1 MTMRID
7 YGSTTKISIPKIRS
21 QISDV
26 EYISDDFILLPITR
40 LLDSN
45 TLSLLSGWAVAGFVC
60 GGTAKVVTGGLYSEV
75 RSEELFLILD
85 GHEIESFKCSKACIG
100 YVLAFSPKYVA
111 ESHIGSKDMLTTDMA
126 FVSSPCIVINDVN
139 TWQFNATAMA
149 LYMTINNPDAIY
161 SSHVVESLFSA
172 FFYAISSVKAAA
184 LASGQNNE
192 GDMSRSDML
201 MRDFISILGRDCYRE
216 RSVEYYASQLGITP
230 KYLSLISNKK
240 TGKSAS
246 KLIEEAVIHVAKE
259 LLMQPGLSILE
270 VSERLNFVS
279 QSFFGKYFKQRVG
292 ISPSRYK
299 VQNL

>member
-7 YGSTTKISIPKIRS
+7 YGPTTKISIPKIRS
-21 QISDV
+21 QISST
-26 EYISDDFILLPITR
+26 EYRSEDFIMLPITK
-40 LLDSN
+40 LLESE
-45 TLSLLSGWAVAGFVC
+45 THSLLSGWAVAGVVC
-60 GGTAKVVTGGLYSEV
+60 GGTAKIVAGGQYSEV
-75 RSEELFLILD
+75 RSDMIFLILD
-85 GHEIESFKCSKACIG
+85 GHEIESFKCSKACVG

-126 FVSSPCIVINDVN
+126 FVSQPCIVIDRFNA
-139 TWQFNATAMA
+139 WQFNAMAMA
-149 LYMTINNPDAIY
+149 LHMSVKGGAMYGDYI
-161 SSHVVESLFSA
+161 VESLFSA
-172 FFYAISSVKAAA
+172 LFYALSSVKAVA
-184 LASGQNNE
+184 LNSEPSIEEN
-192 GDMSRSDML
+192 MSRGDIL
-201 MRDFISILGRDCYRE
+201 MRDFIALLGRDCQRE
-216 RSVEYYASQLGITP
+216 RSVEYYAAQLGITP

-270 VSERLNFVS
+270 VSEQLNFVS

-292 ISPSRYK
+292 VSPSRYK

>member
-1 MTMRID
+1 M
-7 YGSTTKISIPKIRS
+7 
-21 QISDV
+21 
-26 EYISDDFILLPITR
+26 
-40 LLDSN
+40 
-45 TLSLLSGWAVAGFVC
+45 
-60 GGTAKVVTGGLYSEV
+60 
-75 RSEELFLILD
+75 
-85 GHEIESFKCSKACIG
+85 H
-100 YVLAFSPKYVA
+100 
-111 ESHIGSKDMLTTDMA
+111 
-126 FVSSPCIVINDVN
+126 
-139 TWQFNATAMA
+139 
-149 LYMTINNPDAIY
+149 
-161 SSHVVESLFSA
+161 
-172 FFYAISSVKAAA
+172 
-184 LASGQNNE
+184 
-192 GDMSRSDML
+192 
-201 MRDFISILGRDCYRE
+201 DFISILGRDCYRE

>member
-149 LYMTINNPDAIY
+149 LYMTINNPALTGQIMVSCARAAVRLQREGRYGAYTMIEVPPIY
-161 SSHVVESLFSA
+161 L
-172 FFYAISSVKAAA
+172 
-184 LASGQNNE
+184 LP
-192 GDMSRSDML
+192 GD
-201 MRDFISILGRDCYRE
+201 
-216 RSVEYYASQLGITP
+216 
-230 KYLSLISNKK
+230 
-240 TGKSAS
+240 
-246 KLIEEAVIHVAKE
+246 EEALIRSLV
-259 LLMQPGLSILE
+259 
-270 VSERLNFVS
+270 
-279 QSFFGKYFKQRVG
+279 
-292 ISPSRYK
+292 
-299 VQNL
+299 